1 MCERNRVMRRIRL
14 RILTALSMVAAHFLS
29 GCASDPAPQQ
39 VASVQQVA
47 AAPAGGQPASRP
59 SDIQSLQQDR
69 KQDAQ
74 VISDAQKALGAVG
87 H

>member
-1 MCERNRVMRRIRL
+1 MTRKALLLAI
-14 RILTALSMVAAHFLS
+14 ALSLTVAPWIS
-29 GCASDPAPQQ
+29 GCAGDAEPQKVASANGQTAPSPAPQP
-39 VASVQQVA
+39 A
-47 AAPAGGQPASRP
+47 ARP

-74 VISDAQKALGAVG
+74 VISDAQKAVGALG

>member
-1 MCERNRVMRRIRL
+1 MVSL
-14 RILTALSMVAAHFLS
+14 VAAPFLS
-29 GCASDPAPQQ
+29 GCASEPAPQQ
-39 VASVQQVA
+39 VASVQPSG
-47 AAPAGGQPASRP
+47 APATAAQPDTRP
-59 SDIQSLQQDR
+59 SDIQTLQQDR

>member
-1 MCERNRVMRRIRL
+1 MKRTTVGLI
-14 RILTALSMVAAHFLS
+14 AMVSLVATPFLS
-29 GCASDPAPQQ
+29 GCSSEPARQQ
-39 VASVQQVA
+39 VASVQPSG
-47 AAPAGGQPASRP
+47 APATAAQTDSRP

>member
-1 MCERNRVMRRIRL
+1 MNRIRL
-14 RILTALSMVAAHFLS
+14 RIITALSMVAAHFLS
-29 GCASDPAPQQ
+29 GCASDPARQQ
-39 VASVQQVA
+39 VASAQPA
-47 AAPAGGQPASRP
+47 AASAPAGAPAASRP
-59 SDIQSLQQDR
+59 PDIQSLQQDR